1 MSMRPIDLQSILSG
15 VKETER
21 VQRAHEVRSQQQAH
35 DFEVDMKR
43 REHEDPK
50 TVHEVARGEASRAVA
65 RKKEEEGRGKK
76 GSGRREDGFH
86 REEEPGGEARDREGH
101 AELYNGHGRIHP
113 LAEEGPHDIVV

>member
-1 MSMRPIDLQSILSG
+1 MRPIDLQSIISG
-15 VKETER
+15 VKEMER

-50 TVHEVARGEASRAVA
+50 TVHEMARGEASRAVM
-65 RKKEEEGRGKK
+65 RKNEEEGRGRGKR
-76 GSGRREDGFH
+76 GRREDDLP
-86 REEEPGGEARDREGH
+86 REEEPGGEARDRDGH
-101 AELYNGHGRIHP
+101 AALYNGHGRIHT